1 MILIRKV
8 VSIMNEEK
16 KDFNN
21 EGTDS
26 EKAKDNE
33 IRNNSPSIQENSKE
47 EVSSVEESDENDY
60 ANHQVEESEFKVES
74 EKENS
79 TSSDRSSSPLPE
91 LPNLE
96 INQESEKANP
106 TELESEK
113 SQLIDKEDDVSKQN
127 EKTLIDKLYDLL
139 TKSKIVVIILLCG
152 TILAVIMAICYAN
165 LNNQLNAAIE
175 ERNELQSKFEY
186 RSKRYDEVK
195 KELDK
200 VSEELNE
207 LKYGKD
213 KILSNIKLVYEKKDW
228 NSVIS
233 SANELHEKYLDTD
246 QDKEGQKLKAEA
258 EAKIKEA
265 EEAEKKRKEEEERKK
280 AEEEAKGYETG
291 ITYEQLARSPDD
303 YLLQKVKFSGKV
315 LQVMYD
321 DDDDSVQI
329 RLAVNSDYDQ
339 VLLCSIDNSSLKTR
353 LLEDDI
359 ITIYGYS
366 GGDISYEAVLGNEIT
381 IPMVF
386 VDKVDQ

>member
-213 KILSNIKLVYEKKDW
+213 KILSNIKLAYEKKDW

>member
-1 MILIRKV
+1 
-8 VSIMNEEK
+8 MNEEK

-213 KILSNIKLVYEKKDW
+213 KILSNIKLAYEKKDW

>member
-106 TELESEK
+106 TELESDK

-139 TKSKIVVIILLCG
+139 TKSKIVVIVLLCG

-213 KILSNIKLVYEKKDW
+213 KILSNIKLAYEKKDW

-265 EEAEKKRKEEEERKK
+265 EEAEKKHKEEEERKK

>member
-47 EVSSVEESDENDY
+47 EVSSVEESDENGY

-106 TELESEK
+106 TELESDK

-139 TKSKIVVIILLCG
+139 TKSKIVVIVLLCG

-213 KILSNIKLVYEKKDW
+213 KILSNIKLAYEKKDW

-339 VLLCSIDNSSLKTR
+339 VLLCLIDNSSLKTR

>member
-1 MILIRKV
+1 
-8 VSIMNEEK
+8 MNEEK

-127 EKTLIDKLYDLL
+127 EKTLIDKLYDLI

-152 TILAVIMAICYAN
+152 TIFAVIMAICYAN

-213 KILSNIKLVYEKKDW
+213 KILSNIKLAYEKKDW

-329 RLAVNSDYDQ
+329 RLGVNSDYDQ

>member
-1 MILIRKV
+1 MEY
-8 VSIMNEEK
+8 SEK

-106 TELESEK
+106 TELESDK

-139 TKSKIVVIILLCG
+139 TKSKIVVIVLLCG

-213 KILSNIKLVYEKKDW
+213 KILSNIKLAYEKKDW

-339 VLLCSIDNSSLKTR
+339 VLLCLIDNSSLKTR

>member
-1 MILIRKV
+1 
-8 VSIMNEEK
+8 MNEEK

-106 TELESEK
+106 TELESDK

-139 TKSKIVVIILLCG
+139 TKSKIVVIVLLCG

-213 KILSNIKLVYEKKDW
+213 KILSNIKLAYEKKDW

>member
-106 TELESEK
+106 TELESDK

-139 TKSKIVVIILLCG
+139 TKSKIVVIVLLCG

-213 KILSNIKLVYEKKDW
+213 KILSNIKLAYEKKDW

>member
-1 MILIRKV
+1 M
-8 VSIMNEEK
+8 
-16 KDFNN
+16 
-21 EGTDS
+21 
-26 EKAKDNE
+26 
-33 IRNNSPSIQENSKE
+33 
-47 EVSSVEESDENDY
+47 
-60 ANHQVEESEFKVES
+60 
-74 EKENS
+74 
-79 TSSDRSSSPLPE
+79 
-91 LPNLE
+91 
-96 INQESEKANP
+96 
-106 TELESEK
+106 
-113 SQLIDKEDDVSKQN
+113 
-127 EKTLIDKLYDLL
+127 
-139 TKSKIVVIILLCG
+139 
-152 TILAVIMAICYAN
+152 
-165 LNNQLNAAIE
+165 
-175 ERNELQSKFEY
+175 
-186 RSKRYDEVK
+186 
-195 KELDK
+195 
-200 VSEELNE
+200 SEELNE

-213 KILSNIKLVYEKKDW
+213 KILSNIKLAYEKKDW